1 MDNNKSLEILQK
13 HEAHKKKRAEYMKQY
28 RLKNKEVNDDEY
40 KKNNAEYMRQYRLK
54 QKHLLQEAKDF
65 INKEGNPPG

>member
-1 MDNNKSLEILQK
+1 
-13 HEAHKKKRAEYMKQY
+13 MKQY